1 MTLRI
6 AWSAALLALSMTPA
20 FATPITAGPNTV
32 IFDNFN
38 GSTTGTPSGGLSYAA
53 SQSGFGLAGQFGP
66 SNFIQYTLGSL
77 SQGTIELWIKPDVAP
92 SVTPSALLTVN
103 WSNTATMPASG
114 YILHMG
120 VNGPGGSLQTNA
132 WPGGGAAGLTSLT
145 SGGIWTHVAASWGA
159 SGTRVYINGVLDG
172 SSPAPMNIGFNPVNY
187 VYLNYWGNS
196 NFTGLMDE
204 LQISNIQLSDA
215 VIAQHAAPVSAP
227 NTGWLM
233 GIGLLGML
241 GWLNETHQKPT

>member
-1 MTLRI
+1 
-6 AWSAALLALSMTPA
+6 
-20 FATPITAGPNTV
+20 
-32 IFDNFN
+32 
-38 GSTTGTPSGGLSYAA
+38 
-53 SQSGFGLAGQFGP
+53 
-66 SNFIQYTLGSL
+66 
-77 SQGTIELWIKPDVAP
+77 
-92 SVTPSALLTVN
+92 
-103 WSNTATMPASG
+103 
-114 YILHMG
+114 
-120 VNGPGGSLQTNA
+120 
-132 WPGGGAAGLTSLT
+132 
-145 SGGIWTHVAASWGA
+145 
-159 SGTRVYINGVLDG
+159 
-172 SSPAPMNIGFNPVNY
+172 MNIGFNPVNY